1 MSFSSRIKEELS
13 RHMSAAR
20 HCQIAEIAA
29 ILSLC
34 GRIQISGDD
43 HYSIKIHTE
52 NVTVARKCFT
62 LLRKTF
68 NIETDISI
76 RRNAHLG
83 KNRIYS
89 VCVKQHEDALRVL
102 KATKLLSEDGEIGEN
117 LSVVGNVV
125 VQNPC
130 CRRAF
135 LRGAFL
141 ASGSISDPEKFY
153 HFEIVCAT
161 EPKAR
166 QIQSIMATFDIDAK
180 IVIRKRYYV
189 VYIKEGS
196 QIVDILNVMEAHLS
210 LMELEN
216 IRILK
221 EMRGNVNRQVNC
233 ETANINKTVSA
244 AVKQIEDIEFI
255 RDTVGFESLPDGLA
269 QIARARLLKPEA
281 TLKELGEDLEPPVG
295 KSGVNHRLRKL
306 GEMAEKLRDQGT
318 DSCMEIGYFHSFVQ
332 LRRIIMTKRTVT
344 IELASGLEARPIAM
358 LVQLASSYES
368 TIYVQSDNKKINA
381 KSIMGMMTLDLPVG
395 EQVIVTADG
404 VDEEKAVND
413 IEKYLSNN

>member
-1 MSFSSRIKEELS
+1 MSFSSKIKEELS
-13 RHMSAAR
+13 RQMSPAR
-20 HCQIAEIAA
+20 HCRIAETAA

-43 HYSIKIHTE
+43 RYSIKIHTE

-62 LLRKTF
+62 LLKKTF
-68 NIETDISI
+68 NINTEISI
-76 RRNAHLG
+76 RKNAHLG

-89 VCVKQHEDALRVL
+89 VCVRDHGDALRVL
-102 KATKLLSEDGEIGEN
+102 KATKLLSDDGEIEEN

-141 ASGSISDPEKFY
+141 AAGSVSDPEKFY
-153 HFEIVCAT
+153 HLEIVCAA

-166 QIQSIMATFDIDAK
+166 QLQSIMATFGMDAK
-180 IVIRKRYYV
+180 IVIRKRYFV
-189 VYIKEGS
+189 VYIKEGN
-196 QIVDILNVMEAHLS
+196 QIVDMLNVMEAPLA
-210 LMELEN
+210 LMEFEN

-244 AVKQIEDIEFI
+244 AMKQIDDIKFI
-255 RDTVGFESLPDGLA
+255 RDTIGFERLPAGLEE
-269 QIARARLLKPEA
+269 IARLRLEKPEA
-281 TLKELGEDLEPPVG
+281 TLKELGEELEPPVG

-306 GEMAEKLRDQGT
+306 CDLAAALR
-318 DSCMEIGYFHSFVQ
+318 
-332 LRRIIMTKRTVT
+332 
-344 IELASGLEARPIAM
+344 
-358 LVQLASSYES
+358 
-368 TIYVQSDNKKINA
+368 
-381 KSIMGMMTLDLPVG
+381 
-395 EQVIVTADG
+395 EQKAD
-404 VDEEKAVND
+404 
-413 IEKYLSNN
+413 I